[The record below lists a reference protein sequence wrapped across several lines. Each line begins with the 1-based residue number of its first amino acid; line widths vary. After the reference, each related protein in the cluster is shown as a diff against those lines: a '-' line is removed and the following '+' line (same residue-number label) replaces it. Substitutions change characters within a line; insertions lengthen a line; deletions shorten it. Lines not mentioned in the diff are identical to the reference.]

1 MFKVIAASALVLC
14 LAAPVFAQQAQTP
27 HLDKRQAKMEN
38 RIEKGKASGAL
49 TEKEAARVEKRQEKL
64 GQAEQ
69 RAKSDGVVTGQERRH
84 LDKKADKLSKD
95 IHRQKHDTQTDAAA
109 Q

>member
-1 MFKVIAASALVLC
+1 MFKVIAASALVIC
-14 LAAPVFAQQAQTP
+14 LAAPVFAQQPQTP
-27 HLDKRQAKMEN
+27 HLDKRQTKMET

-49 TEKEAARVEKRQEKL
+49 TEKEAARLEKRQERL
-64 GQAEQ
+64 GQAEE

-84 LDKKADKLSKD
+84 LDKKAAAMSKS
-95 IHRQKHDTQTDAAA
+95 IHRQKHDKQADAPA

>member
-1 MFKVIAASALVLC
+1 MLKGIAASALILC
-14 LAAPVFAQQAQTP
+14 LAAPAFAQPAQTP
-27 HLDKRQAKMEN
+27 GLDKRQAKMEN

-49 TEKEAARVEKRQEKL
+49 TGKEAARLEKRQQRL
-64 GQAEQ
+64 GQAEE

-84 LDKKADKLSKD
+84 LDKKADTVSKS
-95 IHRQKHDTQTDAAA
+95 IHRQKHDKQTDAPG

>member
-1 MFKVIAASALVLC
+1 MLKVLAASALIIC
-14 LAAPVFAQQAQTP
+14 LAAPAFAQQAQTP
-27 HLDKRQAKMEN
+27 QLDKRQAKMEN

-49 TEKEAARVEKRQEKL
+49 TAKETARLEKRQEGL
-64 GQAEQ
+64 DQAEE

-84 LDKKADKLSKD
+84 LDKKADKLSKS
-95 IHRQKHDTQTDAAA
+95 IHRQKHDKQTDAPG

>member
-1 MFKVIAASALVLC
+1 MLKVIAASALLIC
-14 LAAPVFAQQAQTP
+14 LAAPAFAQPTQTP

-49 TEKEAARVEKRQEKL
+49 TGKETARLEKRQEKL
-64 GQAEQ
+64 DQAED

-84 LDKKADKLSKD
+84 LDKRADTLSRD
-95 IHRQKHDTQTDAAA
+95 IHRQKHDKQTDAPG